1 MTNEA
6 LSAFFDGECTPEELD
21 HLLDAMERDPALKD
35 RYSRMCLAR
44 DSLKGGRAQSAHLDF
59 SSQVLA
65 ALDREAVSS
74 VVPFQR
80 KRLPGLDQIRGR
92 LWHPLAGLAA
102 AAALAAVAVLVIRP
116 QLFAPAVEVAA
127 APSAGTGEEGR
138 HWTELD
144 AENARRLNSYI
155 AAHSQSRAQQ
165 GAGGA
170 LSQARFDAH
179 PSEPQPQKQRQE
191 QAR

>member
-65 ALDREAVSS
+65 ALEQDSVSR
-74 VVPFQR
+74 VFPFPR
-80 KRLPGLDQIRGR
+80 KRASALDQVRGR
-92 LWHPLAGLAA
+92 LWRPLAGLAA
-102 AAALAAVAVLVIRP
+102 AAALGAVAVLAIRP
-116 QLFAPAVEVAA
+116 Q
-127 APSAGTGEEGR
+127 PSAPDAGTVANARAGDGER

-144 AENARRLNSYI
+144 ADNARRLNSYI

-165 GAGGA
+165 GIGGT
-170 LSQARFDAH
+170 LSQAHFVAH
-179 PSEPQPQKQRQE
+179 PSEPQPHEQSQE